1 MKNKANSKEKNLVNN
16 LILGMGIAYLLF
28 LIWAILWKCGTPFIG
43 DKTQRAINL
52 LPFNNNTTWEMQFN
66 IAVFIPLGFYLSAYK
81 KDWKLIK
88 LIAVII
94 LISFMLEAVQF
105 VLAIGVSDV
114 TDLML
119 NTIGGIFGIMVY
131 YFILRLFKR
140 KERMVTFVL
149 CIMLTLIELYM
160 TVSFIVF
167 GYMNIG
173 FMIIRL

>member
-1 MKNKANSKEKNLVNN
+1 MKNTANSEEKNLVNN

-43 DKTQRAINL
+43 NETQRAINL

-66 IAVFIPLGFYLSAYK
+66 IAVFMPLGFYLAAYK

-131 YFILRLFKR
+131 YFIARLFKG
-140 KERMVTFVL
+140 KERIAALVF
-149 CIMLTLIELYM
+149 CIILTLIELYM